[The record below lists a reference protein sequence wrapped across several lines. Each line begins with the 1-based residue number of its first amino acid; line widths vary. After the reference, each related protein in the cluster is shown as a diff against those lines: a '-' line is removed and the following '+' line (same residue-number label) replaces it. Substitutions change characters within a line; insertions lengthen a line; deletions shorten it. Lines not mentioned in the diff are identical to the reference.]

1 MLDFTE
7 DNRQSVKSHL
17 VMFYNQMEYSKSE
30 NENTPVAVMADRYID
45 NEIAMQKGMNEY
57 HDYLNELDRKNKR
70 LLKAIKKV
78 KGNTFYKYLLQII
91 EESEG
96 ISGLAEIVSKPVG
109 EFQAEK
115 YGRQIKGIWVSQW
128 SVGTEGD
135 SWDGIVYVEIKP
147 NKYLKFNYS
156 M

>member
-1 MLDFTE
+1 
-7 DNRQSVKSHL
+7 
-17 VMFYNQMEYSKSE
+17 
-30 NENTPVAVMADRYID
+30 
-45 NEIAMQKGMNEY
+45 MNEY